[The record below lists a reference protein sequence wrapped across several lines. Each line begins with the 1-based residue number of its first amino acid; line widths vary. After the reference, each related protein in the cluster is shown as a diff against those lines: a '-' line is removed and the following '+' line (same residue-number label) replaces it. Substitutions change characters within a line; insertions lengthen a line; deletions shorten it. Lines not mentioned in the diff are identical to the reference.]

1 MKKLFVI
8 IFALLSC
15 VFVQASER
23 VIFTYQ
29 GVHDKPLGRPT
40 PKSPIQPPTVYIEDY
55 VLTFTAGHP
64 DFVLNIKDEDGYVV
78 YTTTVWSADTEVV
91 LPSSLSGDYG
101 IELVMG
107 SWLFT
112 GWIEL

>member
-1 MKKLFVI
+1 MRKTLFILFVLLMPL
-8 IFALLSC
+8 FAEAR
-15 VFVQASER
+15 VQIDFYCSGFDNSSVGHSR
-23 VIFTYQ
+23 
-29 GVHDKPLGRPT
+29 

-55 VLTFTAGHP
+55 VLTFTEGHP
-64 DFVLNIKDEDGYVV
+64 DYVLNLKDENGYVV
-78 YTTTVWSADTEVV
+78 YTTMVWSADTEVV

-107 SWLFT
+107 NWLFT